1 MRTLR
6 ARNPFVSLYASKATM
21 AWLVGALVV
30 SLVIGYGSATLGHE
44 NKSQI
49 AMLAMLIFPAF
60 MLALLD
66 SRKLIPYLLLVWVV
80 CPEIRRFED
89 WMEGTYHSVSLLSI
103 APLLTSAVVIIPILS
118 KIHLLESAL
127 KRLLIYFCIA
137 LLYGSLIGMTKNG
150 MGTFY
155 DLANY
160 LIPMLLIPYAALSNF
175 EKKDL
180 DRLLVAFSN
189 TAILIAVYGIIQY
202 IVVPPWDAFWMNH
215 VEMTS
220 IGQPYP
226 LEIRVFS
233 FLNSPGPAG
242 MYMGTALAPMILEKR
257 WRGPLGW
264 IGVILVTVGL
274 LITLVRSAWVMLFI
288 DIAIYTAVSAGK
300 QKWKLLA
307 QLSAVIAAM
316 YFIIPKLPGAQ
327 GLVARLDTM
336 TAIQDD
342 HSYNERLDFFH
353 TVFPMLFA
361 KPQGLGLGSI
371 GVGTKLS
378 NDGAL
383 GEYGIFDNGFVAI
396 FLTFGIIGGILFFWG
411 LWLVIKYLISK
422 RKETGGL
429 NPYTRLA
436 LSALEGSI
444 VCLVFENGYTGLK
457 GFLLWLVVGIGIMA
471 HRMNTQERRQRTD
484 AATGRFKDNSL

>member
-1 MRTLR
+1 MKSLIGRYTNVFTYAGKTTTLLLGSTL
-6 ARNPFVSLYASKATM
+6 FISI
-21 AWLVGALVV
+21 
-30 SLVIGYGSATLGHE
+30 VIGYCSATM
-44 NKSQI
+44 SPDVSAQI
-49 AMLAMLIFPAF
+49 AILSVLLFPAFILAML
-60 MLALLD
+60 D
-66 SRKLIPYLLLVWVV
+66 SRRLIPYILLVWVI
-80 CPEIRRFED
+80 CPEVRRFED

-103 APLLTSAVVIIPILS
+103 APLLTSAVIIIPVLS
-118 KIHLLESAL
+118 KLHQLESPIY
-127 KRLLIYFCIA
+127 RLLLYLSMA
-137 LLYGSLIGMTKNG
+137 LMYGSLIGLAKNG
-150 MGTFY
+150 TGTFY

-160 LIPMLLIPYAALSNF
+160 LIPMLIIPYAALSKF
-175 EKKDL
+175 DHKAL
-180 DRLLVAFSN
+180 DRLIVAFSN
-189 TAILIAVYGIIQY
+189 TAILVALYGIMQY

-215 VEMTS
+215 VEMSS
-220 IGQPYP
+220 IGKPYP

-233 FLNSPGPAG
+233 TLNSPGPAG
-242 MYMGTALAPMILEKR
+242 MYMGTALAPMILEKK

-264 IGVILVTVGL
+264 IGILIVTVGL

-288 DIAIYTAVSAGK
+288 DIVIYTAVSAGK

-316 YFIIPKLPGAQ
+316 YVIIPKLPGAQ
-327 GLVARLDTM
+327 GLLARLDTM

-353 TVFPMLFA
+353 TVFPMLFS

-396 FLTFGIIGGILFFWG
+396 FLTFGIIGGILFFWA
-411 LWLVIKYLISK
+411 LWLVIKYLISR

-429 NPYTRLA
+429 TSYTRLA

-457 GFLLWLVVGIGIMA
+457 GFLLWMVVGIGIMA
-471 HRMNTQERRQRTD
+471 HKTIAQGRRQRIDGT
-484 AATGRFKDNSL
+484 AGRLEDYPN